1 MVAKAEKNIRKQEF
15 QARREEIMWLEQSLM
30 KDLQPHL
37 ELEYRVEGD
46 EPLLVLLVGDL
57 HIGSAA
63 TDYKELEK
71 LRDFILNDEE
81 ITVGTGI
88 GGEPITLNTANVRI
102 IFLGDEIEGVKPKYL
117 TTNVMSL
124 TMDLQEQLNYF
135 RDKFLKPL
143 ADAGKVIGM
152 VSHYWGHPGWAL
164 EATTLDP
171 WALLAESADVETI
184 LNGGRVKF
192 VFENGQES
200 VIETRHNPTASSKF
214 DPLHGARESLLMQS
228 EPIRPDGS
236 ASAHIH
242 RLAAGKEHH
251 AGAANSMFM
260 VSSGTAKSTN
270 KELPVDQFG
279 VRLGKPYTTDNGF
292 TSVIMT
298 PPVGRYKKRSKR
310 IEHTPLPSLRHASV
324 AQRGL
329 ELLNQTEKGGIT
341 RELKEQILETFGK
354 EPEID
359 IVEGESVES
368 PAVMERIPKGKVL
381 EKLRGNGF
389 DEADLEREEVY
400 SKLKINIKTELP
412 ILLQFIANARFG
424 SDGQTEGFHKVNKFQ
439 RDYIIKNPYAVV
451 LYLRSLLDNS
461 AGKLPNRRQVLE
473 KTARFISR
481 SEDKGLALLL
491 DSSLRNDDWK
501 RGEDPIAPG
510 SFLSRE
516 ADIPLIHH
524 LSQLQLFVG
533 PEAALPYTLSVLDKL
548 GHHGSFSKP
557 SFGLR
562 RNYDLYMHKKPGIV
576 VGGHMPNAG
585 TQMFH
590 DGTNPET
597 EYPTLVAP
605 GWWARNVDTAG
616 KGNVSPGA
624 PPGQATILFPQE
636 KSGDHLVYPTSSI
649 EESNLLFDAFLL
661 LVGLEKMG
669 LMESVQ
675 SDKT

>member
-1 MVAKAEKNIRKQEF
+1 MVPKAEKNRRKEEF
-15 QARREEIMWLEQSLM
+15 QDRREEIMWLEQSLM

-46 EPLLVLLVGDL
+46 KPLLVLLVGDL
-57 HIGSAA
+57 HIGAAA
-63 TDYKELEK
+63 TDYEELEK
-71 LRDFILNDEE
+71 LKSFLLNDEE
-81 ITVGTGI
+81 ITVGIDEYGD
-88 GGEPITLNTANVRI
+88 PITFDTANVKI
-102 IFLGDEIEGVKPKYL
+102 IFLGDEIEGVKPKYM
-117 TTNVMSL
+117 TTNVMGL

-135 RDKFLKPL
+135 RDKILKPL
-143 ADAGKVIGM
+143 ADAGKVVGM
-152 VSHYWGHPGWAL
+152 VSHYWGHPGWAH

-171 WALLAESADVETI
+171 WALLAEAADVDTI

-192 VFENGQES
+192 IFENGQKS
-200 VIETRHNPTASSKF
+200 VVEIRHNPTASSKF
-214 DPLHGARESLLMQS
+214 DPLHGSRESILNQA
-228 EPIRPDGS
+228 EPFRPDGG
-236 ASAHIH
+236 ANAHIH

-251 AGAANSMFM
+251 AGADYPFYM
-260 VSSGTAKSTN
+260 VSSGTIKSTN
-270 KELPVDQFG
+270 IDLPVDQFG
-279 VRLGKPYTTDNGF
+279 VRLGRPYTTDKGF
-292 TSVIMT
+292 TSVMIT
-298 PPVGRYKKRSKR
+298 PPTGRYKKRSKK
-310 IEHTPLPSLRHASV
+310 IVHTPLPTLRHAGI
-324 AQRGL
+324 AQKGL
-329 ELLNQTEKGGIT
+329 ELLNQTERQGLT
-341 RELKEQILETFGK
+341 RELKEYVLDTFGE
-354 EPEID
+354 EPVID
-359 IVEGESVES
+359 HLEGESVES
-368 PAVMERIPKGKVL
+368 PAVMEKIPKGKAL
-381 EKLRGNGF
+381 EKLRKNGF
-389 DEADLEREEVY
+389 DESDLDREKVY
-400 SKLKINIKTELP
+400 SKLRINIKTQLP

-439 RDYIIKNPYAVV
+439 RDYIINNPYAVV
-451 LYLRSLLDNS
+451 IYLRSLLDNS

-473 KTARFISR
+473 KTARFVSR

-510 SFLSRE
+510 SFLARE
-516 ADIPLIHH
+516 GDIPLIHH

-533 PEAALPYTLSVLDKL
+533 PEASLPYTLKVLDKL

-562 RNYDLYMHKKPGIV
+562 RNYDLYMHQKPGIV

-597 EYPTLVAP
+597 EYPALVAP
-605 GWWARNVDTAG
+605 GWWASNVDTAG

-636 KSGDHLVYPTSSI
+636 KPGDYLVYPTTNV

-675 SDKT
+675 AES